1 MFGHFQFLLSI
12 VGIEWVKSKKTV
24 ADNVFY
30 ASQSIHYQ
38 FVTLGTPR
46 RAWLLSPVT
55 KKTLWLNSFIQL

>member
-1 MFGHFQFLLSI
+1 MGQ
-12 VGIEWVKSKKTV
+12 KQKTV

-55 KKTLWLNSFIQL
+55 KNVMAKFIY